1 MQKKATIYSNDALQ
15 PRVDLTVRGQVDK
28 FAQIT
33 PAHVIIRGHAG
44 ERLRRKVTVKPSSE
58 NPFSITKVKAKHGNN
73 IKIAWKQE
81 ETPEGKTWVIEVE
94 NTRTS
99 KGRYNDTLFL
109 FTDSSLK
116 PKIPVQVRGS
126 IAAQPNKPIKT
137 Q

>member
-1 MQKKATIYSNDALQ
+1 MQKKATIYSNDAFR

-28 FAQIT
+28 FAHIT
-33 PAHVIIRGHAG
+33 PGHIIIRGYAG
-44 ERLRRKVTVKPSSE
+44 EPLRRKVTVKPSSE
-58 NPFSITKVKAKHGNN
+58 NPFNITKVKAKHGNN

-81 ETPEGKTWVIEVE
+81 DTPQGKTWVIEVE

-99 KGRYNDTLFL
+99 KGRYNDTLYL

-126 IAAQPNKPIKT
+126 IAAQPNQPIKA

>member
-1 MQKKATIYSNDALQ
+1 MQKKATIHSNDPSRPQL
-15 PRVDLTVRGQVDK
+15 VLTVRGQVDK

-33 PAHVIIRGHAG
+33 PEHVIIRGYAG
-44 ERLRRKVTVKPSSE
+44 ESLRRKVTVKPSSE
-58 NPFSITKVKAKHGNN
+58 NPFSITKVKAKHGKN

-81 ETPEGKTWVIEVE
+81 DTPQGKTWVIEVE

-99 KGRYNDTLFL
+99 KGRYNDTLYL
-109 FTDSSLK
+109 FTDSSRK

-126 IAAQPNKPIKT
+126 IATKPNQPIKA

>member
-1 MQKKATIYSNDALQ
+1 MQKKATIYSNDALR

-33 PAHVIIRGHAG
+33 PEHVIIRGHAG
-44 ERLRRKVTVKPSSE
+44 ESLRRKVTVKPSSE

-81 ETPEGKTWVIEVE
+81 DTPQGKTWVIEVE

-99 KGRYNDTLFL
+99 KGRYKDTLYL
-109 FTDSSLK
+109 FTDSSRK

-126 IAAQPNKPIKT
+126 IAAQPNNPIKK